1 MFGGG
6 HPYEAF
12 RRRFPTAHR
21 NAGASEHLAPL
32 VLYGSFIAAMRSRYT
47 KHMRN
52 AHGYGVMG
60 RLGEIAAVVVALIFI
75 QARASLPAQAQ
86 QHSLLGAGLPAVS
99 LGGPCLHSGNAYLRA
114 HIRGAIRLDVDLH
127 GPALACQGGPRFDG
141 SGIRMGFEG
150 HVGSGKRRI
159 RMVFGID
166 GAREGRP
173 GEELPTNLTVIF
185 EGEKLL
191 FATQGDSNCTVD
203 RLTQARIASHGHAG
217 HAYRIVAHGFCIAP
231 ANDLGG
237 HRRILV
243 TTFDFAGRADFNN
256 G

>member
-1 MFGGG
+1 MPFV
-6 HPYEAF
+6 A
-12 RRRFPTAHR
+12 RFPQLTAMQACR
-21 NAGASEHLAPL
+21 SGLL
-32 VLYGSFIAAMRSRYT
+32 LRVRRSFISAMRSRYT
-47 KHMRN
+47 DCMCN
-52 AHGYGVMG
+52 AYGYGVMG
-60 RLGEIAAVVVALIFI
+60 RRGGIAAVVAAL
-75 QARASLPAQAQ
+75 AVTTSMSSVPAHAQ
-86 QHSLLGAGLPAVS
+86 QRSLLGAGLPAVS
-99 LGGPCLHSGNAYLRA
+99 LGGPCLRSGSAYLRA

-127 GPALACQGGPRFDG
+127 GPALACQGGPRLDG

-150 HVGSGKRRI
+150 HVGSGKRRM

-173 GEELPTNLTVIF
+173 GQELPTNLTVIF

-191 FATQGDSNCTVD
+191 FATQGDGNCTVD
-203 RLTQARIASHGHAG
+203 RLTQARIATHGHAG

-243 TTFDFAGRADFNN
+243 TTFDFAGRADFNT